1 MAVLRKKNED
11 FFSVW
16 SSQMAYVF
24 GFFVADG
31 NLSKGRRGNCYV
43 EFTSTDKEI
52 LLKIRDA
59 IQSDHVIGVRNRNV
73 RWKTSYRLQLGSKKM
88 FMDLERLGVT
98 INKSKVIRFPFVP
111 LKYLANFVRGYFD
124 GDGSVLFS
132 YFRRVG
138 RTKKSPVLLTRFTSG
153 SEDFLI
159 SMRALLLR
167 ILSVR
172 GSLSWSGGAWCL
184 CYSMNDSKKLF
195 SFMYGGNLRDLI
207 YLKRKYRIYS
217 RACIRGGSS
226 AG

>member
-1 MAVLRKKNED
+1 MAVPRKKNED

-31 NLSKGRRGNCYV
+31 NLSKGKRGNCYV

-52 LLKIRDA
+52 LLKIRDV
-59 IQSDHVIGVRNRNV
+59 IQSNHTIGVRNRNIK
-73 RWKTSYRLQLGSKKM
+73 WKTSYRLQLGSKKM
-88 FMDLERLGVT
+88 FINLEGLGV
-98 INKSKVIRFPFVP
+98 IMNKSKTIRFPSVP
-111 LKYLANFVRGYFD
+111 LKYLSDFVRGYFD

-132 YFRRVG
+132 YFKRIG
-138 RTKKSPVLLTRFTSG
+138 RIKKSPVLLTRFTSG
-153 SEDFLI
+153 SENFLI
-159 SMRALLLR
+159 SMQVLFSK

-184 CYSMNDSKKLF
+184 CYSTNDSKKLF
-195 SFMYGGNLRDLI
+195 SFMYGEDTKNLI

-217 RACIRGGSS
+217 RALKRGGSS